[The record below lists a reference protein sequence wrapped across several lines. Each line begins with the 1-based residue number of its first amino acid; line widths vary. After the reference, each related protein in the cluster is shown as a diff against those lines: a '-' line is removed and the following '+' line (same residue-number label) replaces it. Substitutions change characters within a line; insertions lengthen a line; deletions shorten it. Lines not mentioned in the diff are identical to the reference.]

1 MSHRN
6 TPMSGARD
14 PSSRKDVSVI
24 WLGTAGESF
33 DAACHHFIVFHVT
46 TVDAALH
53 ALRRDLAHCL
63 VIDWLGAHEDVV
75 PLIASVR
82 EQWPAVSII
91 VLGGDRM
98 NAPLPDAVHVLPQDS
113 SADVVAR
120 VIAEHAG
127 RDDHDAALSDFH
139 ALQDRARHLEGLVQA
154 SFSFASSDDI
164 QALLGDI
171 NTLGSFA
178 VGADSIAVLLAD
190 KDYGTLADT
199 LQLGVPEP
207 YITVCQDHLR
217 ALDAEQRLQY
227 LGDEVLLR
235 ERIPGMLPTAIRMRE
250 AQAADA
256 WSYMRLPLII
266 DNRLAGFVAFFGSSP
281 GQFDGAHLQLG
292 RLFATQV
299 ATAIRNT
306 QQYLRLTSAETRQR
320 VVANVAQLLAEDL
333 ALDDVLGRI
342 AEQAVLLAQASAGLV
357 LLVEPDRSLTIR
369 AVHNHASAL
378 IGHNIPPGT
387 GQAGM
392 IALTARPSIVT
403 EYNAWPH
410 ANPALRDHIGNSS
423 ALIGV
428 PLIYRGLVLGVLQVT
443 FAQDL
448 PADVQDVRDILVM
461 LAPQAATAIAK
472 AQLHETV
479 RQDQRHLQAILDH
492 TPAGVV
498 VCDPQGTIL
507 RANPQALDLFRR
519 LDLPTDNI
527 IGNTIQALSRGLLD
541 TSDEA
546 PAFLNVNQPFEVS
559 LGELGVYMVTV
570 APVNGA
576 QGAPEA
582 YVGVAQDVTALRR
595 LDLVRANLHRV
606 LTHDLGNLIMLARGP
621 LDLLNE
627 PDLTPDQRDELRAML
642 SGSLIRMQDLISDVT
657 NLEMADS
664 LGQETFAPYNLGS
677 LVQRVVKR
685 NESNA
690 ANAQIAL
697 TFEENAAP
705 LRPLLGHAVL
715 INQAVDNL
723 ISNAIKYTPAGGR
736 VTVTVGLEADGY
748 ARINVEDTGFGIPAE
763 EIDNIFK
770 PFVRIQDY
778 ARRDIQGTGL
788 GLSLVK
794 AFVETHGGRVQVS
807 SAPQQGSTFTI
818 ILPLD
823 AQSTP
828 HSLNG
833 SVPHLDLSAYV
844 K

>member
-1 MSHRN
+1 
-6 TPMSGARD
+6 MSGARD
-14 PSSRKDVSVI
+14 PSSRKDIAVI

-33 DAACHHFIVFHVT
+33 DAACHRFIGFHVT
-46 TVDAALH
+46 TLDAALH
-53 ALRRDLAHCL
+53 ILQHDLARCL
-63 VIDWLGAHEDVV
+63 VIELPRVHEDVV
-75 PLIASVR
+75 ALIAIVQER
-82 EQWPAVSII
+82 LPAVSII
-91 VLGGDRM
+91 VLGGEHL
-98 NAPLPDAVHVLPQDS
+98 NAPLPQAVHVLPPDS
-113 SADVVAR
+113 SADAIAR
-120 VIAEHAG
+120 VIVEHARTG
-127 RDDHDAALSDFH
+127 DHRAALSDFH

-154 SFSFASSDDI
+154 SFSFASSDDV

-171 NTLGSFA
+171 NTMGSIA

-190 KDYGTLADT
+190 QDYSTLTDT

-207 YITVCQDHLR
+207 YITLCQDHLH
-217 ALDAEQRLQY
+217 ALDAEQRLHY

-256 WSYMRLPLII
+256 WSYMRLPLNI
-266 DNRLAGFVAFFGSSP
+266 DNRLAGFVAFFASNP

-292 RLFATQV
+292 RLFTTQV

-320 VVANVAQLLAEDL
+320 VIANVAQLLAEDL

-342 AEQAVLLAQASAGLV
+342 AEQAVLLAQADAGLV
-357 LLVEPDRSLTIR
+357 LLVESDRSLTIR
-369 AVHNHASAL
+369 AVHNHPPAL
-378 IGHNIPPGT
+378 IGHTIPPGT

-403 EYNAWPH
+403 DYSTWPH
-410 ANPALRDHIGNSS
+410 ANPGLREHIGNST
-423 ALIGV
+423 AVVGV
-428 PLIYRGLVLGVLQVT
+428 PLVYRGLVLGVLQVT
-443 FAQDL
+443 FAHEL

-507 RANPQALDLFRR
+507 RANPQALDLFGR
-519 LDLPTDNI
+519 LNLPTDSI
-527 IGNTIQALSRGLLD
+527 IGNSIQALSRGLLD
-541 TSDEA
+541 TGDEA
-546 PAFLNVNQPFEVS
+546 PASLNLNQPFEVS
-559 LGELGVYMVTV
+559 LGELGIYMVTV

-576 QGAPEA
+576 QGEPEA

-642 SGSLIRMQDLISDVT
+642 SSSLIRMQDLISDVT

-690 ANAQIAL
+690 ASAQITL

-705 LRPLLGHAVL
+705 LRPLLGHSVL

-736 VTVTVGLEADGY
+736 VTVTVGLDDEGY
-748 ARINVEDTGFGIPAE
+748 ARINVEDTGFGIPADE
-763 EIDNIFK
+763 VDNIFK
-770 PFVRIQDY
+770 PFVRIQDD

-807 SAPQQGSTFTI
+807 STPQQGSTFSI

-823 AQSTP
+823 AQAVP
-828 HSLNG
+828 RSLES
-833 SVPHLDLSAYV
+833 SVPHFDLSAYV
-844 K
+844 KRSPAR